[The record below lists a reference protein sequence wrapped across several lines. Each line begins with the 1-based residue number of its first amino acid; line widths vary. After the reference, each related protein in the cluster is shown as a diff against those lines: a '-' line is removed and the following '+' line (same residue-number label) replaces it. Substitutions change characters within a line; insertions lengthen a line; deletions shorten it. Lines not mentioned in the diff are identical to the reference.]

1 MSDFTFNNPD
11 NDPSEMSGSNDN
23 NDRLYE
29 LITAYID
36 NELKDKSEIEEIEN
50 LINSDN
56 NIHNR
61 YIFENLSKETLKN
74 RLKNIETPVYVYKNI
89 GEQIDN
95 YIKKV
100 SSPKSPVAPAQ
111 DVYTQQINSQK
122 SNLRKYLLYSS
133 FAFILLVASTLVINY
148 FLNKNPELLEND
160 LVSVSRSVFDKLKSG
175 QISPQMKSSNA
186 RELSDS
192 MNKYLDFKV
201 FIPDVKDA
209 VLVGGVCNE
218 INGEK
223 LAHIIH
229 QKGNVY
235 IYTLQ
240 ACKKHVMTNI
250 DKIVLCDKFKGYVN
264 EGKNWVTCNK
274 DGNRTT
280 VIWFKDSVICSTVA
294 EMEPEEIN
302 IILTNYK

>member
-1 MSDFTFNNPD
+1 MSDFTLNNPD
-11 NDPSEMSGSNDN
+11 SDPSEMPGSNDN

-36 NELKDKSEIEEIEN
+36 NELKDKSEIEEIKN
-50 LINSDN
+50 LIISDS

-74 RLKNIETPVYVYKNI
+74 KTKKIETPVYVYKNI

-100 SSPKSPVAPAQ
+100 SITKSPVAPVQ

-133 FAFILLVASTLVINY
+133 FAFILLIASALVINY

-160 LVSVSRSVFDKLKSG
+160 LVSVSRNVFDKIKSG

-264 EGKNWVTCNK
+264 EGKNWVTCTK
-274 DGNRTT
+274 DENRTT

-294 EMEPEEIN
+294 EMDPQEITVT
-302 IILTNYK
+302 LTNYK